1 MRLWMTLTNKDY
13 HFVFFYLV
21 SFLFLFI
28 WQVLMV
34 RKTDTILMVNLV
46 NWKRSTIAVMILI
59 LILMTILA
67 TTLPFTWSTADGKK
81 SPKSRTQFPHL
92 SDFSTLFIPS
102 LCFASLGKLFWHSS
116 QCQCQS
122 NVSWK
127 KNNSKR
133 KYITNPFVSFQYT
146 YLMWLFFC
154 FLEQVEN
161 LEWIKASSTSSS
173 SPI

>member
-1 MRLWMTLTNKDY
+1 MTLTNKDY

-28 WQVLMV
+28 WQILMV

-67 TTLPFTWSTADGKK
+67 TILPFTWSTADGKK
-81 SPKSRTQFPHL
+81 SAKSQTQFPPVW
-92 SDFSTLFIPS
+92 LFHTFYSIS
-102 LCFASLGKLFWHSS
+102 VFCEFGETFWHSS

-127 KNNSKR
+127 KNNGKR
-133 KYITNPFVSFQYT
+133 KYNTNPFVSFQYT
-146 YLMWLFFC
+146 YLMWLLFC

>member
-1 MRLWMTLTNKDY
+1 MTLTNKDY

-81 SPKSRTQFPHL
+81 SPKSQTQFPHL
-92 SDFSTLFIPS
+92 SDFSTS
-102 LCFASLGKLFWHSS
+102 
-116 QCQCQS
+116 
-122 NVSWK
+122 V
-127 KNNSKR
+127 
-133 KYITNPFVSFQYT
+133 
-146 YLMWLFFC
+146 WLFHTCLTFPH
-154 FLEQVEN
+154 FLFHLCVLRVRENFLALQSLSVSIQRQLKEKQHQKKIYQWYIISPLLTPHTDLFYFSSFAQVS
-161 LEWIKASSTSSS
+161 LW
-173 SPI
+173 

>member
-1 MRLWMTLTNKDY
+1 MTLTNKDY

-81 SPKSRTQFPHL
+81 SPKSQTQFPHL

-102 LCFASLGKLFWHSS
+102 LCFASSGKLFGTPVTVSVNPTSVERKTTAKENISQIHLFPSNIHIWCGFSS
-116 QCQCQS
+116 
-122 NVSWK
+122 VFW
-127 KNNSKR
+127 SKLR
-133 KYITNPFVSFQYT
+133 IWNGLKHHQHHRHHQFRTR
-146 YLMWLFFC
+146 L
-154 FLEQVEN
+154 
-161 LEWIKASSTSSS
+161 
-173 SPI
+173 